1 MACEMT
7 TRSGAPCSRAAVY
20 AVESL
25 IDGQLTRRCCCTQHR
40 PDVIQKITFDDPSH
54 FGHGKRR
61 RERDEFINIHLVVSG
76 IGAKTTSSPIEEHI
90 HVGSVAFGPITEIEH
105 LNREYDEYFE
115 EYSLIGA
122 YNLQD
127 KEDYRYPMWLS
138 KYELCKFRMAEIE
151 HQIQALERCI

>member
-7 TRSGAPCSRAAVY
+7 TRSGAPCSRAAIY

-25 IDGQLTRRCCCTQHR
+25 IDGQLTRRCCCAQHR
-40 PDVIQKITFDDPSH
+40 PAAIQKITYDDPSH
-54 FGHGKRR
+54 FGHG
-61 RERDEFINIHLVVSG
+61 ERWNTRSGDINMHLVVER
-76 IGAKTTSSPIEEHI
+76 IATSVVDHV
-90 HVGSVAFGPITEIEH
+90 HVGSVAFGPITEIEN

-122 YNLQD
+122 FNLRD
-127 KEDYRYPMWLS
+127 KEDPRYPEWVS

-151 HQIQALERCI
+151 HQIQVLELYAQVC